1 MRKLVLSA
9 AILLAL
15 ATAPLAARRHGGT
28 AYTPPAEPGQI
39 FTVIDFPRAQGK
51 AQNATIN
58 IAFGE
63 DNRSILA
70 LAPRYQNPCV
80 TARPAGVVLRLRHS
94 TPDPTPLTLTTNGI
108 VLRGPYQGDPPE
120 ELLHACYTLVK

>member
-15 ATAPLAARRHGGT
+15 ATAALAARHAGIR
-28 AYTPPAEPGQI
+28 YTPPAETGQI

-63 DNRSILA
+63 DNRSIIA
-70 LAPRYQNPCV
+70 LAPRYQNPCI

-94 TPDPTPLTLTTNGI
+94 SPDPTPLTLTTNGI
-108 VLRGPYQGDPPE
+108 VIRGPYQGDPPE